1 MADERWILSVISEV
15 SFTASPHLKR
25 LREDYNIV
33 FLTDFD
39 KDRESFY
46 DKLKVIILSPA
57 DNGMEINE
65 EFLRKSRNLKALVT
79 ISTGISHID
88 IPLLRKFNVKVYSVS
103 GSVTAETTADQGF
116 LLMMMA
122 SRRIMEFVEVAKTYT
137 GSSVEEEASTSWEV
151 PLRLIGHDV
160 HHATLGIVGMG
171 WIGFEV
177 AKRAKGFQMKV
188 LYHNRHR
195 RDDDVEV
202 GATYCPTLEDLLPHV
217 DYLMLTPPLTEE
229 TRGMMGRDQMKLMK
243 ASAIIINVSRGPI
256 IVTDDL
262 VQALKDG
269 TIGGAALDVT
279 DPEPLP
285 INHPLLHMP
294 NVIISPHVGM
304 YTREGIARIT
314 SASAEDV
321 RTAMDGGE

>member
-1 MADERWILSVISEV
+1 MADERWILSLIPEV

-25 LREDYNIV
+25 LREDYNIL

-46 DKLKVIILSPA
+46 DKLKVIILSPS

-65 EFLRKSRNLKALVT
+65 EFLRKTRNLKALVT

-88 IPLLRKFNVKVYSVS
+88 IPLLRKFNVKVCSVS

-116 LLMMMA
+116 LLIMMA
-122 SRRIMEFVEVAKTYT
+122 SRRIMEFVEVVKTYA
-137 GSSVEEEASTSWEV
+137 GSVEKKSSWKV
-151 PLRLIGHDV
+151 PLRLVGRDV

-177 AKRAKGFQMKV
+177 ARRAKGFQMKV

-243 ASAIIINVSRGPI
+243 PSAIIINVSRGPI

-262 VQALKDG
+262 VEALKDG

-285 INHPLLHMP
+285 IKHPLLHMP

-304 YTREGIARIT
+304 YTREGVSRIT
-314 SASAEDV
+314 LASAEDV
-321 RTAMDGGE
+321 RAAMDDGE

>member
-1 MADERWILSVISEV
+1 
-15 SFTASPHLKR
+15 
-25 LREDYNIV
+25 
-33 FLTDFD
+33 
-39 KDRESFY
+39 
-46 DKLKVIILSPA
+46 
-57 DNGMEINE
+57 
-65 EFLRKSRNLKALVT
+65 
-79 ISTGISHID
+79 
-88 IPLLRKFNVKVYSVS
+88 
-103 GSVTAETTADQGF
+103 
-116 LLMMMA
+116 
-122 SRRIMEFVEVAKTYT
+122 
-137 GSSVEEEASTSWEV
+137 
-151 PLRLIGHDV
+151 
-160 HHATLGIVGMG
+160 MG

-177 AKRAKGFQMKV
+177 ARRAKGFQMKV

-243 ASAIIINVSRGPI
+243 PSAIIINVSRGPI

-262 VQALKDG
+262 VEALKDG

-285 INHPLLHMP
+285 IKHPLLHMP

-304 YTREGIARIT
+304 YTREGVSRIT
-314 SASAEDV
+314 LASAEDV
-321 RTAMDGGE
+321 RAAMDDGE